1 MGLGINTNQI
11 LENLNAGDNQE
22 LLQNQK
28 NTSVVKDVLA
38 APFRGV
44 EGAVQGVYQLA
55 DWATGD
61 SLPDYDNRFLGRSET
76 IAGSLVEGVTQ
87 FIMPYGAISKGLS
100 AAGKAT
106 KFAKPFMKV
115 NKKGK
120 EVLNWKG
127 VLAAESATDFV
138 AFSAQEERL
147 SNLMQAFPTFAN
159 PVSEYLAADGDDA
172 ELEGRFKNTLE
183 GLGITGAMSGTFAAA
198 LKAHKMFKGNPEGA
212 KKIGETLDFKMTRT
226 VPIETYSPAMK
237 ASKVAFTKSKKM
249 KDGGI
254 LPHQLRKEMDAYGEK
269 GTGEELRWM
278 GFDDW
283 IEERGTARV
292 TGKEV
297 DEFLEQNQFK
307 FELTERSGSSTNKV
321 YEDLGGQKGGDNYRE
336 FILTADEAKQGTK
349 AYGVNQH
356 YRRREGDTLM
366 HFRTTDRTDPDSGQK
381 VLYVE
386 EVQSDLMQGKRKALK
401 VGAED
406 QGKLP
411 LEDSYINTSMRMVMQ
426 LAAKEGY
433 DKVSWS
439 TPQQIASLYDTTLDN
454 IKLNSVNP
462 DGSRSYDIT
471 KDGKT
476 TTRLVKDSNDSA
488 DVFGKNASEE
498 LTQKL
503 SKEGDEVSNFEVKQE
518 AKSYSQYK
526 DKMVS
531 AVNKVAKPFGGKV
544 GMSKTDRTKGTTSLE
559 GEFEAF
565 AKQVKEDQPDADVLE
580 RIHQFTMDEL
590 FEKWRTSQVRRGGYW
605 MSSEEAFLKD
615 FDFELD
621 RAGLDDELLEQLKF
635 HEDFTELSRSI
646 TDNSFDFDTLEL
658 LEESLFDHFKK
669 YNPEIQSK
677 EFGDPQ
683 DSFSIDLNDD
693 MRNSVQEVRTFGLKT
708 GGQAD
713 LGGKIQDPTL
723 EQVLA
728 LPAIRYLDD
737 SEISKMEDDLGGS
750 VGGET
755 NVQFALQR
763 LSENGSTE
771 QVRQIAKGLIEMF
784 GKDSDFI
791 NTTVASI
798 IKDTDSLGSFGFGKD
813 GSQNIDLYTNQNSIN
828 SGKADGDEMF
838 SEATLLHEITHAG
851 QVRFIP
857 KELSTISDLRGAD
870 YLAKIDELIADATT
884 EKPLKNLLETY
895 KIALD
900 NVPDEF
906 KGILNSLND
915 AHGFA
920 NGNSAK
926 GIAHRSK
933 VKEWYGLSNL
943 DEFLAESMSNPKFQ
957 NYLKSVKTGD
967 RTLWDNIL
975 QVFKD
980 FLGID
985 AKGTLLGDTFSNF
998 ADLVSS
1004 QNKKYPVEDY
1014 TTIYQSPIRSRASR
1028 VAEARFFQ
1036 ARGQEDSG
1044 IKVTS
1049 RGGKLAVEG
1058 TVKSMNE
1065 VETAYDLSE
1074 LLAKTEKVV
1083 LEEME
1088 KTGSIGFYEDGT
1100 MQASDGLKGGG
1111 IVQAVEQAR
1120 RMAEASGQKI
1130 DVVESEIRAAG
1141 KDAAKLRTISARMY
1155 TVESM
1160 AVQAGDDIVQK
1171 AKTLA
1176 NKSAEATDADR
1187 AEIMGDIQKMLN
1199 LVAAGSNL
1207 RRGFGQGLQSTQFAR
1222 TKLSLS
1228 SAERRSQEI
1237 VNQYMASNKGEKEN
1251 FDALINRIILAGGDP
1266 KNVSAKDMIDQ
1277 MLGVVKAGRASEGG
1291 KFMEM
1296 AQNWFINSLLS
1307 GPRTMMK
1314 NGVGNMITQTL
1325 LQTELAVGGLT
1336 VNPAITRMVMKE
1348 MATFESFRESMKYF
1362 LDVYSMKDQLLDIG
1376 RNPLENTAKT
1386 GIPKYF
1392 DNAAPEETI
1401 KNSMNWFSENVVNI
1415 PAKTLM
1421 AMDEVFKQSV
1431 FRQNAK
1437 MEWTLKG
1444 MNMGIKDPDALTEYV
1459 MRGMDAVLVDGER
1472 AFSDAGVM
1480 KFAQSSVKK
1489 MDDDLIAGGGKP
1501 MSPQKRGSEVNRII
1515 GAETDK
1521 RANMLKSV
1529 EEGGLGIENISDIDN
1544 VAARSLEQARYAT
1557 FTNDAGAFA
1566 DLAQAMTQ
1574 KVPLLRLV
1582 FPFVRTPVNILKF
1595 SFDRASGGAM
1605 DIGRSVLAGMP
1616 DMPML
1621 KRTQEELR
1629 MKLESRDPI
1638 EVARTRGKI
1647 ATSVMINS
1655 TLMYMIMSNRDLLTG
1670 GGPKDNA
1677 QRKTLE
1683 ATGWQ
1688 KYSLRFGDKYASFSG
1703 LDPFG
1708 TQFGVLID
1716 IVEQFDEQGS
1726 HNTTLGEQ
1734 MFAAATISL
1743 SRNVTDKSY
1752 LAGLKFLTDAISE
1765 PDRKMET
1772 AVRNIAGGFI
1782 PNVLYQGQ
1790 SVMGDTTM
1798 KEVRS
1803 LSDAFS
1809 KKLPFGNDNLDPK
1822 RNILGEPIV
1831 MEQFKFVGPFNPS
1844 AMSTRKGDIVFEEL
1858 AQLDH
1863 GFTQASTVLDR
1874 SVDMTEYVNSKGQ
1887 TAHDRRLEILNETE
1901 IRGRTLRQE
1910 LEKLISSSR
1919 YQRLSPLTDGALK
1932 SPRVGLINKVMS
1944 KYRNRSLSLMME
1956 EFPEIEREYNKMRS
1970 IKSQAK
1976 RGASTD
1982 MLQALLDA

>member
-1 MGLGINTNQI
+1 
-11 LENLNAGDNQE
+11 
-22 LLQNQK
+22 
-28 NTSVVKDVLA
+28 
-38 APFRGV
+38 
-44 EGAVQGVYQLA
+44 
-55 DWATGD
+55 
-61 SLPDYDNRFLGRSET
+61 
-76 IAGSLVEGVTQ
+76 
-87 FIMPYGAISKGLS
+87 
-100 AAGKAT
+100 
-106 KFAKPFMKV
+106 
-115 NKKGK
+115 
-120 EVLNWKG
+120 
-127 VLAAESATDFV
+127 
-138 AFSAQEERL
+138 
-147 SNLMQAFPTFAN
+147 
-159 PVSEYLAADGDDA
+159 
-172 ELEGRFKNTLE
+172 
-183 GLGITGAMSGTFAAA
+183 
-198 LKAHKMFKGNPEGA
+198 
-212 KKIGETLDFKMTRT
+212 
-226 VPIETYSPAMK
+226 
-237 ASKVAFTKSKKM
+237 
-249 KDGGI
+249 
-254 LPHQLRKEMDAYGEK
+254 
-269 GTGEELRWM
+269 
-278 GFDDW
+278 
-283 IEERGTARV
+283 
-292 TGKEV
+292 
-297 DEFLEQNQFK
+297 
-307 FELTERSGSSTNKV
+307 
-321 YEDLGGQKGGDNYRE
+321 
-336 FILTADEAKQGTK
+336 
-349 AYGVNQH
+349 
-356 YRRREGDTLM
+356 
-366 HFRTTDRTDPDSGQK
+366 
-381 VLYVE
+381 
-386 EVQSDLMQGKRKALK
+386 
-401 VGAED
+401 
-406 QGKLP
+406 
-411 LEDSYINTSMRMVMQ
+411 
-426 LAAKEGY
+426 
-433 DKVSWS
+433 
-439 TPQQIASLYDTTLDN
+439 
-454 IKLNSVNP
+454 
-462 DGSRSYDIT
+462 
-471 KDGKT
+471 
-476 TTRLVKDSNDSA
+476 
-488 DVFGKNASEE
+488 
-498 LTQKL
+498 
-503 SKEGDEVSNFEVKQE
+503 
-518 AKSYSQYK
+518 
-526 DKMVS
+526 
-531 AVNKVAKPFGGKV
+531 
-544 GMSKTDRTKGTTSLE
+544 
-559 GEFEAF
+559 
-565 AKQVKEDQPDADVLE
+565 
-580 RIHQFTMDEL
+580 
-590 FEKWRTSQVRRGGYW
+590 
-605 MSSEEAFLKD
+605 
-615 FDFELD
+615 
-621 RAGLDDELLEQLKF
+621 
-635 HEDFTELSRSI
+635 
-646 TDNSFDFDTLEL
+646 
-658 LEESLFDHFKK
+658 
-669 YNPEIQSK
+669 
-677 EFGDPQ
+677 
-683 DSFSIDLNDD
+683 
-693 MRNSVQEVRTFGLKT
+693 
-708 GGQAD
+708 
-713 LGGKIQDPTL
+713 
-723 EQVLA
+723 
-728 LPAIRYLDD
+728 
-737 SEISKMEDDLGGS
+737 
-750 VGGET
+750 
-755 NVQFALQR
+755 
-763 LSENGSTE
+763 
-771 QVRQIAKGLIEMF
+771 
-784 GKDSDFI
+784 
-791 NTTVASI
+791 
-798 IKDTDSLGSFGFGKD
+798 
-813 GSQNIDLYTNQNSIN
+813 
-828 SGKADGDEMF
+828 
-838 SEATLLHEITHAG
+838 
-851 QVRFIP
+851 
-857 KELSTISDLRGAD
+857 
-870 YLAKIDELIADATT
+870 
-884 EKPLKNLLETY
+884 
-895 KIALD
+895 
-900 NVPDEF
+900 
-906 KGILNSLND
+906 
-915 AHGFA
+915 
-920 NGNSAK
+920 
-926 GIAHRSK
+926 
-933 VKEWYGLSNL
+933 
-943 DEFLAESMSNPKFQ
+943 
-957 NYLKSVKTGD
+957 
-967 RTLWDNIL
+967 
-975 QVFKD
+975 
-980 FLGID
+980 
-985 AKGTLLGDTFSNF
+985 
-998 ADLVSS
+998 
-1004 QNKKYPVEDY
+1004 
-1014 TTIYQSPIRSRASR
+1014 
-1028 VAEARFFQ
+1028 
-1036 ARGQEDSG
+1036 
-1044 IKVTS
+1044 
-1049 RGGKLAVEG
+1049 
-1058 TVKSMNE
+1058 
-1065 VETAYDLSE
+1065 
-1074 LLAKTEKVV
+1074 
-1083 LEEME
+1083 
-1088 KTGSIGFYEDGT
+1088 
-1100 MQASDGLKGGG
+1100 
-1111 IVQAVEQAR
+1111 
-1120 RMAEASGQKI
+1120 
-1130 DVVESEIRAAG
+1130 
-1141 KDAAKLRTISARMY
+1141 
-1155 TVESM
+1155 
-1160 AVQAGDDIVQK
+1160 
-1171 AKTLA
+1171 
-1176 NKSAEATDADR
+1176 
-1187 AEIMGDIQKMLN
+1187 
-1199 LVAAGSNL
+1199 
-1207 RRGFGQGLQSTQFAR
+1207 
-1222 TKLSLS
+1222 
-1228 SAERRSQEI
+1228 
-1237 VNQYMASNKGEKEN
+1237 
-1251 FDALINRIILAGGDP
+1251 
-1266 KNVSAKDMIDQ
+1266 
-1277 MLGVVKAGRASEGG
+1277 
-1291 KFMEM
+1291 
-1296 AQNWFINSLLS
+1296 
-1307 GPRTMMK
+1307 MK

-1325 LQTELAVGGLT
+1325 LQTELAVGGMT

-1790 SVMGDTTM
+1790 SVIGDTTM

-1910 LEKLISSSR
+1910 LEKLINSSR

-1982 MLQALLDA
+1982 TLQALLDA